1 MLTDKI
7 MHECVFRRLLGDIKN
22 PVEGDLE
29 ALCKLMTTIGKVLD
43 VPKAKGYMDA
53 YFKRMKTL
61 TQNPNIPSRIRFLI
75 LVHSSPITFHMLCF
89 PLTYRLPGCVGPQ
102 GQQVDIGGVG

>member
-29 ALCKLMTTIGKVLD
+29 ALCKLMMTIGRVLD
-43 VPKAKGYMDA
+43 APKAKNYMDA

-61 TQNPNIPSRIRFLI
+61 TQNTNIPHRIRCLI
-75 LVHSSPITFHMLCF
+75 QVSLKTKS
-89 PLTYRLPGCVGPQ
+89 LPP
-102 GQQVDIGGVG
+102 